1 MNREKGLID
10 AWDACMEPESDDE
23 RTTPHPLFA
32 SAFNAGW
39 DALMSEIRPLV
50 ADLYTLSPISS
61 HPIHAPDDKD
71 LAHNATVKRLR
82 DLVREE
88 RHEMRTMRT

>member
-50 ADLYTLSPISS
+50 ADLRIMNPVEYSS
-61 HPIHAPDDKD
+61 DTP
-71 LAHNATVKRLR
+71 HNAAVERLR
-82 DLVREE
+82 ELVREGE
-88 RHEMRTMRT
+88 

>member
-1 MNREKGLID
+1 MNREKGLMD

-50 ADLYTLSPISS
+50 TDLRIMNPVEYSS
-61 HPIHAPDDKD
+61 DAP
-71 LAHNATVKRLR
+71 HNAAVERLR
-82 DLVREE
+82 ELAREGE
-88 RHEMRTMRT
+88 

>member
-50 ADLYTLSPISS
+50 ADLRIMNPVEYSS
-61 HPIHAPDDKD
+61 DAP
-71 LAHNATVKRLR
+71 HNAAVERLR
-82 DLVREE
+82 ELVREGE
-88 RHEMRTMRT
+88 

>member
-50 ADLYTLSPISS
+50 ADLRIMNPVEYSS
-61 HPIHAPDDKD
+61 DAP
-71 LAHNATVKRLR
+71 HNAAVERLR
-82 DLVREE
+82 ELAREGE
-88 RHEMRTMRT
+88 